1 MRARSNPSAN
11 CHVRYLIR
19 RDIGQTLAILQ
30 KASCYAYSP
39 KRLCRLISSREE
51 TAFVAEHNTTGRI
64 AGFLLF
70 ESNMIADLCVSKTAQ
85 GRDVGSRLISES
97 RRILLRSKPD
107 FKYVDM
113 YVSERAWEMQVFL
126 HQQHGFNR
134 VRGADMP
141 HGEVFSWPPQDEEDV
156 AYLMSDRPIVPPVP
170 SAEQLIA
177 TANRITSFLGSGD
190 LY

>member
-19 RDIGQTLAILQ
+19 RDISQTLAILQ
-30 KASCYAYSP
+30 KVSCYAYSP
-39 KRLCRLISSREE
+39 KSLCRLISSREE

-85 GRDVGSRLISES
+85 SRDVADRDVEGRLISEA

-107 FKYVDM
+107 FKYLDM

-134 VRGADMP
+134 ARGAAMP
-141 HGEVFSWPPQDEEDV
+141 Q
-156 AYLMSDRPIVPPVP
+156 
-170 SAEQLIA
+170 
-177 TANRITSFLGSGD
+177 
-190 LY
+190 